1 MPAWNTD
8 KPMEILT
15 LELDGEVFAVEV
27 RHVREI
33 LDLVPVTEV
42 PNSRAFLDGLINVRG
57 RVIPL
62 ADLRLKF
69 GMQQKPPTID
79 SRIVVLD
86 LELDGESTIVGIRAD
101 KVYEI
106 AAVAPAGLEETPRIG
121 MRWRSEFIRCIA
133 KRGSEFI
140 VVLNIERIFTAQD
153 LRDAAFGPASASQF
167 VQAA

>member
-1 MPAWNTD
+1 PGSGARGPPEGGRLKEGGMNGGQPI
-8 KPMEILT
+8 EILT
-15 LELDGEVFAVEV
+15 LALHGEVFAVEV

-69 GMQQKPPTID
+69 GIEQTPPTID

-86 LELDGESTIVGIRAD
+86 VDIDGEPTIIGIRAD

-106 AAVAPAGLEETPRIG
+106 TEVPASGLEETPRIG
-121 MRWRSEFIRCIA
+121 MRWRSEYIRCIA

-140 VVLNIERIFTAQD
+140 TVLNVERIF
-153 LRDAAFGPASASQF
+153 
-167 VQAA
+167 

>member
-1 MPAWNTD
+1 MATWNGGQ
-8 KPMEILT
+8 PMEILT
-15 LELDGEVFAVEV
+15 LALHGEVFAVEV
-27 RHVREI
+27 KHVREI

-42 PNSRAFLDGLINVRG
+42 PNTQAFLDGLINVRG

-69 GMQQKPPTID
+69 GIEQTPSTID

-86 LELDGESTIVGIRAD
+86 VELDGEPTIVGIRAD

-106 AAVAPAGLEETPRIG
+106 TEVPASGLEETPRIG
-121 MRWRSEFIRCIA
+121 MRWRSEYIRCIA

-140 VVLNIERIFTAQD
+140 TVLNIERIFALSD
-153 LRDAAFGPASASQF
+153 AKDAAFGCVPAAPHLSA
-167 VQAA
+167 A

>member
-1 MPAWNTD
+1 MPNWNTD
-8 KPMEILT
+8 KPLEILT
-15 LELDGEVFAVEV
+15 LALDGEIFALEV

-42 PNSRAFLDGLINVRG
+42 PNSKAFMDGLINVRG

-69 GMQQKPPTID
+69 GMEQKPSTID

-86 LELDGESTIVGIRAD
+86 LEIDGESTTVGIRAD

-121 MRWRSEFIRCIA
+121 MRWRSDFIRCIA
-133 KRGSEFI
+133 KRGSDFI
-140 VVLNIERIFTAQD
+140 VVLNIERIF
-153 LRDAAFGPASASQF
+153 AATESAVSLAPAA
-167 VQAA
+167 

>member
-1 MPAWNTD
+1 MPNWNTD

-15 LELDGEVFAVEV
+15 LALDGEVFAVEV

-42 PNSRAFLDGLINVRG
+42 PNSRPFLDGMINVRG

-69 GMQQKPPTID
+69 GMEQKPSTID
-79 SRIVVLD
+79 SRIVVLE
-86 LELDGESTIVGIRAD
+86 LEFDGESTIVGIKAD

-106 AAVAPAGLEETPRIG
+106 AAMAPAGLEETPRIG
-121 MRWRSEFIRCIA
+121 MRWRSDFIRCIA
-133 KRGSEFI
+133 KRGSDFI
-140 VVLNIERIFTAQD
+140 VVLNMERIFAASD
-153 LRDAAFGPASASQF
+153 LRDAAFANPF